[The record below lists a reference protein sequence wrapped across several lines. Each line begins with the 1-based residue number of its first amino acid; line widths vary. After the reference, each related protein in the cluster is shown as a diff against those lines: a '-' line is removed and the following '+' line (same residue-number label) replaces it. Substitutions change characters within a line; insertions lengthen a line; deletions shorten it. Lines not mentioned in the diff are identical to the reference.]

1 MKRMVIL
8 LGMTLAVGIAVG
20 IIGDRIL
27 NAQQEPIKRA
37 VLIKTD
43 LPGITGKEARLIRAE
58 YAPGAAVGKHHHP
71 GHEFVY
77 LLEGSAT
84 LDVEGKPPVTMKAGD
99 SYYQPPK
106 QVHSFKNA
114 SATNPAK
121 LITFFVTE
129 KDQPFIVPV
138 K

>member
-1 MKRMVIL
+1 MKRTCIL
-8 LGMTLAVGIAVG
+8 LGMTLAAGIAVG
-20 IIGDRIL
+20 VIGDRIL

-43 LPGITGKEARLIRAE
+43 LAGITGKEARLVRAE
-58 YAPGAAVGKHHHP
+58 YAPGASVGKHHHP

-77 LLEGSAT
+77 LLEGTTT
-84 LDVEGKPPVTMKAGD
+84 LEVEGRPPVTVKAGD

-114 SATNPAK
+114 SATKPAK